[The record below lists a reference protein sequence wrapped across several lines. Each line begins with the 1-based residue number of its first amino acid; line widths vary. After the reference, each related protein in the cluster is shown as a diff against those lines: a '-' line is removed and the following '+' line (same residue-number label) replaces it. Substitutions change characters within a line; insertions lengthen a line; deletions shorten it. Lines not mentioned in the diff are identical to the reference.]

1 VLQGVVAVLQGV
13 VAVLQGVVAVL
24 QKSVRQHPH
33 GTGVPRAAFITLCN
47 MERDNPAVATTNI
60 DDPGCQM

>member
-1 VLQGVVAVLQGV
+1 MKVVTMF
-13 VAVLQGVVAVL
+13 
-24 QKSVRQHPH
+24 KRSVRKHPI

-47 MERDNPAVATTNI
+47 MERDNPAVDTINI